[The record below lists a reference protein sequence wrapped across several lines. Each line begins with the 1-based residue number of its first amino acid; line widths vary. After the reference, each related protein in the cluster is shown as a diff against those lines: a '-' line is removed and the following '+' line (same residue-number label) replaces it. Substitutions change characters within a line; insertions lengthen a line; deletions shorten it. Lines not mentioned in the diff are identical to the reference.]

1 MVDFDVSDNAI
12 PAVLSQNGRLVT
24 FLSKILQGNKMGYNI
39 VEKDDLAIII
49 AIWKWRYLLPQCHC
63 KLHADAIK
71 VSFI

>member
-49 AIWKWRYLLPQCHC
+49 AICKWRGIFCHN
-63 KLHADAIK
+63 AIANYMLMP
-71 VSFI
+71 